1 MEGTLPKRALRSK
14 KFQERVP
21 EDVCRHCRGSGWK
34 ILDNLAERC
43 RCWLRQQEKSVI
55 GKLPAGLQPMTLE
68 NFDFSRV
75 KQREVFSYVV
85 AHPSAG
91 YVLVGP
97 YGVGKT
103 HLLTALFMKT
113 SLTKARTIFCSS
125 RQLTKW
131 FHLEARGISTRV
143 MQYAKEPKPFHLF
156 WDDIDKVMETDFRHE
171 MMFDLLDTM
180 LVNMHRIT
188 VTANQDMANLDKTGV
203 IGPDLIRRIDE
214 MTAYQVELQPR

>member
-1 MEGTLPKRALRSK
+1 MEGTLPRKDLRSK
-14 KFQERVP
+14 KFAERVP

-34 ILDNLAERC
+34 ILDNCVERC
-43 RCWLRQQEKSVI
+43 RCWLRQQEKNVI

-75 KQREVFSYVV
+75 KKREVFSYMT
-85 AHPSAG
+85 AHPNAG

-131 FHLEARGISTRV
+131 FHEEARGISTRV
-143 MQYAKEPKPFHLF
+143 MTYAKERKPFHLF